1 MKKIIALLA
10 LGIVLAIIPYFFKI
24 SPYVL
29 NIFMQAATYSI
40 AVLGMTVV
48 LGYTGQINLAQAT
61 FFGLGAYVVGLGTV
75 DGGMNF
81 WITLVLGIGVATLS
95 GFILGLTT
103 LRLKG
108 HYLAMIT
115 ISFQQIFRIDWV
127 IRISLDIRIKRVQ
140 RVVGKSHP
148 LE

>member
-1 MKKIIALLA
+1 MKKILLVLA
-10 LGIVLAIIPYFFKI
+10 LGILVALLPYTMKI

-29 NIFMQAATYSI
+29 NIFMQAITYSI

-61 FFGLGAYVVGLGTV
+61 FFGLGAYAVALGTV
-75 DGGMNF
+75 GPGLNF
-81 WITLVLGIGVATLS
+81 WITLIMGIGVATIS
-95 GFILGLTT
+95 GFVLGLTT

-115 ISFQQIFRIDWV
+115 ISFQQIFDLILVNWIDFTRGPDG
-127 IRISLDIRIKRVQ
+127 IAGIYSCAL
-140 RVVGKSHP
+140 
-148 LE
+148 